1 MIQRNVETKDLKNGL
16 TFWYRNPS
24 SDMAVYVENGYYR
37 YCTPDEKDVIMDIG
51 ANIGDMPLKWGLLSK
66 EIHSYE
72 PMPDTFEIL
81 RMNVEGNKLDHCKI
95 YEAAVGHGA
104 GEIEIWVNLEKN
116 HTHAT
121 ASTVAKRMR
130 KSIKVP
136 KMDFESEIKRIKPTI
151 LKIDIE
157 GGERE
162 ILDNVSDSLFKSCH
176 TFLLEIHPHMWKDGA
191 DWLNAVTERF
201 TKVFGKGENIGEVR
215 FFHKLTGSVWKF
227 TRE

>member
-1 MIQRNVETKDLKNGL
+1 MERNIETKTLKNGL

-37 YCTPDEKDVIMDIG
+37 YCTPDDNDVIMDIG
-51 ANIGDMPLKWGLLSK
+51 ANIGDMPLKWGTLSK

-72 PMPDTFEIL
+72 PMSDTFEIL
-81 RMNVEGNKLDHCKI
+81 RMNVEGNDLDHCKI
-95 YEAAVGHGA
+95 YQAAVGHGS

-130 KSIKVP
+130 NSISVP
-136 KMDFESEIKRIKPTI
+136 KLDFATEIKRIKPSI

-162 ILDNVSDSLFKSCH
+162 ILDNADDSLFDSCH
-176 TFLLEIHPHMWKDGA
+176 TFLLEIHPHMWKDGG
-191 DWLNAVTERF
+191 DWLNAVTERM
-201 TKVFGKGENIGEVR
+201 TRVFGKGENIGEVR

-227 TRE
+227 TRN